1 MQKIAVDTY
10 NFPRM
15 RKEGFVYVDKTAIL
29 HRLACGDFGK
39 LFFLARPRRFGKSL
53 AVSTLRALFEG
64 RRDLFTGLAI
74 EPIWDWSKSWP
85 VIHLDM
91 GSTQTDSVEEFKVRL
106 VELLH
111 NESTRNGVEISA
123 SNDPTIL
130 FARLID
136 ALSKKAEDGQVVILI
151 DEYDKPIIG
160 HLGDSKA
167 NQFRDTLKSFYSV
180 VKTYEDRLRF
190 AFLTGVSKF
199 AKVSIFSDLNN
210 LIDKSLS
217 VDTAT
222 LFGYTHEEVKN
233 CFSQSIHDLALAM
246 GISDD
251 EAFAK
256 IVYWYD
262 GYRFEENAPLVINPV
277 SLSLCIT
284 EQKFQ
289 DYWTQTAIPT
299 FLIEAIKK
307 KPINFS
313 DIEVDID
320 DLSYYEP
327 TDPNTTALLFQTG
340 YLTIKSVEK
349 FSENQYYHLGLP
361 NHEVERSFMRNLSVA
376 YANIEQTRSKSL
388 MAAIERSL
396 YTNDMDRFVEAL

>member
-74 EPIWDWSKSWP
+74 EPIWDWSKKWP

-136 ALSKKAEDGQVVILI
+136 ALSKKAEDGQ
-151 DEYDKPIIG
+151 
-160 HLGDSKA
+160 
-167 NQFRDTLKSFYSV
+167 
-180 VKTYEDRLRF
+180 
-190 AFLTGVSKF
+190 
-199 AKVSIFSDLNN
+199 
-210 LIDKSLS
+210 
-217 VDTAT
+217 
-222 LFGYTHEEVKN
+222 
-233 CFSQSIHDLALAM
+233 
-246 GISDD
+246 
-251 EAFAK
+251 
-256 IVYWYD
+256 
-262 GYRFEENAPLVINPV
+262 
-277 SLSLCIT
+277 
-284 EQKFQ
+284 
-289 DYWTQTAIPT
+289 
-299 FLIEAIKK
+299 
-307 KPINFS
+307 
-313 DIEVDID
+313 
-320 DLSYYEP
+320 
-327 TDPNTTALLFQTG
+327 
-340 YLTIKSVEK
+340 
-349 FSENQYYHLGLP
+349 
-361 NHEVERSFMRNLSVA
+361 
-376 YANIEQTRSKSL
+376 
-388 MAAIERSL
+388 AA
-396 YTNDMDRFVEAL
+396 AG